1 MPKET
6 SEEVAKLAATYINI
20 TGEELFN
27 MTDGHGFEGIA
38 EDIRTLAASCL
49 SQREK
54 LDQIKDYPGYDAEGC
69 SKIASDDAA
78 D

>member
-6 SEEVAKLAATYINI
+6 SEEVAKLAGEYLHFYPADLVADFGHACAT
-20 TGEELFN
+20 
-27 MTDGHGFEGIA
+27 GFSDKPKEYLKKLC

-49 SQREK
+49 SQAE
-54 LDQIKDYPGYDAEGC
+54 PDA
-69 SKIASDDAA
+69 DDN